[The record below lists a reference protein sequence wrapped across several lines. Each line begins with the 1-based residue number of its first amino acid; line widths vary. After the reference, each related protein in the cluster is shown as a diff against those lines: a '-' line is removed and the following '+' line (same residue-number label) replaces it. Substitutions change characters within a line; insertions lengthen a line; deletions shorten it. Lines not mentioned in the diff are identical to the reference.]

1 MWLRHVSKRRVPFEM
16 SSVSVQIEEESRL
29 DAEEFNETEP
39 APLEAQQAADT
50 TQEQLESGEQD
61 ELDRLV
67 ELQTESLYPIEQ

>member
-1 MWLRHVSKRRVPFEM
+1 MRHVSKRRVPFEM
-16 SSVSVQIEEESRL
+16 SAVSVQIEEENRL